1 MLHAK
6 VNVLLISPL
15 IPLLLT
21 EKYLKHQIL
30 IPRVPQP
37 SLQLFLPL
45 LPPFPS
51 IPNRKQEVTTRL
63 LSRLPSTL
71 PTDQARSQTHRVHP
85 PARLSVNPRTRGVV
99 SPQPLLLNSFEL
111 LLNRAPVGPRIRSAA
126 PANISCVSGIQIG
139 RPRRTP
145 LHCANGKP
153 LSKSRTPSART
164 RIACPRTRGGP
175 SSAKRHRQPL
185 TDKLTAR
192 FRQEVSHVP
201 SSRPRIPTR
210 PPRGPLRGLTPR
222 LTIRRRTLSRT
233 AEEWTQDCTAGWPA
247 LITRVWG
254 RSARAAAPLRP
265 PNPTG
270 CPPPLIPAST
280 PGKKAKGRDSP

>member
-1 MLHAK
+1 M
-6 VNVLLISPL
+6 
-15 IPLLLT
+15 
-21 EKYLKHQIL
+21 
-30 IPRVPQP
+30 
-37 SLQLFLPL
+37 
-45 LPPFPS
+45 
-51 IPNRKQEVTTRL
+51 
-63 LSRLPSTL
+63 
-71 PTDQARSQTHRVHP
+71 DQARSQTHRVHP
-85 PARLSVNPRTRGVV
+85 PARLTVNPRTLGAV
-99 SPQPLLLNSFEL
+99 SPRLPLLNSLEL

-126 PANISCVSGIQIG
+126 PANSSCVSGKRSG
-139 RPRRTP
+139 RLRRTP

-153 LSKSRTPSART
+153 LSKIRTLSART

-185 TDKLTAR
+185 TDKPTAR
-192 FRQEVSHVP
+192 FHREASRVP

-210 PPRGPLRGLTPR
+210 PPRGPLRGLIPR
-222 LTIRRRTLSRT
+222 PTIRRRTLPRT

-254 RSARAAAPLRP
+254 RNARAADPLRP

-270 CPPPLIPAST
+270 FPPPLIPASI